1 MSKRL
6 IPILLAA
13 ALLAGC
19 ASRHEPEPMPILT
32 EPVVQEP
39 EPQDN
44 PGSLFTPNTA
54 TYLFDDDRAHR
65 VGDIVMVVVSEV
77 SYGKQKISTTSDS
90 KNTNDMSIKVLPDDG
105 WMGKAV
111 DTIGIPSGIGTSKD
125 NSLDSSGET
134 KHEATLT
141 ATVASRVIRLL
152 PGGVLQVEGARRIR
166 LNDETQILVVR
177 GLVRP
182 SDVAADNTVPSAHL
196 AEAQIEL
203 YGEGVISDRQKFGW
217 LNRILDNIWPF

>member
-6 IPILLAA
+6 ILTVLAV

-19 ASRHEPEPMPILT
+19 AMRHEPEPMPILT
-32 EPVVQEP
+32 EPVMQEP

-54 TYLFDDDRAHR
+54 TYLYDDDRAHR
-65 VGDIVMVVVSEV
+65 VGDIVMVVISEV
-77 SYGKQKISTTSDS
+77 SNAKQKVETTSDG
-90 KNTNDMSIKVLPDDG
+90 KNTVDMAINVLPEES
-105 WMGKAV
+105 WAGKAV
-111 DTIGIPSGIGTSKD
+111 NTIGLPTSIGAAKD
-125 NSLDSSGET
+125 NSLDASGET
-134 KHEATLT
+134 KHEANFE
-141 ATVASRVIRLL
+141 ATVASRVVRVL

-166 LNDETQILVVR
+166 VNDETQILVVR

-182 SDVAADNTVPSAHL
+182 SDVAADNTVPSTHL

-203 YGEGVISDRQKFGW
+203 YGEGVISDRQKPGW
-217 LNRILDNIWPF
+217 LSRVLDNIWPF